1 MPAVTA
7 VPPSLTDLPGR
18 NSWKPTS
25 APPCAGATSAIQAH
39 KPTTASTTH
48 MEGHAH
54 RDILEHHRTRD
65 HRLTDRHNTQLGV
78 FRQTKERER
87 ETPSEKP
94 PALFVTTGLPTVLK
108 PPRVREWVGLQHN
121 LMQLPVNIEVVRFE
135 RLFRVASA
143 QVNETYK
150 AGGHGA
156 SSPAYERVDRGLD
169 TGDPWRSCSRNWI

>member
-1 MPAVTA
+1 MTQTHDCPEARDARRAGSDRRAALV
-7 VPPSLTDLPGR
+7 DR
-18 NSWKPTS
+18 PTRPQQLEADERAALRRS
-25 APPCAGATSAIQAH
+25 DRAIQAH

-121 LMQLPVNIEVVRFE
+121 LMQLPVDIEVVD
-135 RLFRVASA
+135 
-143 QVNETYK
+143 
-150 AGGHGA
+150 
-156 SSPAYERVDRGLD
+156 SSEYLGSHPRR
-169 TGDPWRSCSRNWI
+169 